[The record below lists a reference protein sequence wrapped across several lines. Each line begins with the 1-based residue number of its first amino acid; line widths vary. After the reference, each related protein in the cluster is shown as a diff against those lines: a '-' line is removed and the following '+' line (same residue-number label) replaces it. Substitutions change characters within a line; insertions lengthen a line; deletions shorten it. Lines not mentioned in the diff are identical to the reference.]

1 MAIRRATADDA
12 PLMALLD
19 KKVFAIPWSVN
30 AFRAEFDFDGA
41 VYFISEEDGNVNGY
55 AGMRV
60 LDDIGEITNIAVHP
74 DYRRR
79 GIGSELVK
87 SLIAEGLR
95 GYTLEVRESNK
106 AAIAMYESFGF
117 VPEGY
122 RKGYYSDNHEDAVI
136 MWLR

>member
-12 PLMALLD
+12 SVMAGLD
-19 KKVFAIPWSVN
+19 RIIFSIPWSEL
-30 AFRAEFDFDGA
+30 AFKTEFDYEGSR
-41 VYFISEEDGNVNGY
+41 YFIYESEGKAVGY